1 MMRTTLPI
9 KSIGIWAM
17 VAFASVLLLVVGLI
31 LFLQTQSSPK
41 VYDFQTCKNAGGALL
56 ESYPEKCMLN
66 GKSFV
71 NESQAGKENDY
82 IGLTEQ
88 AAMDKAKNAGL
99 PHRVVERDDESLA
112 VTMDY
117 VMGRLNFHVRD
128 GHVYRVEIEGVE

>member
-1 MMRTTLPI
+1 MRTTLPI

-71 NESQAGKENDY
+71 NESQAGKEND
-82 IGLTEQ
+82 
-88 AAMDKAKNAGL
+88 NS
-99 PHRVVERDDESLA
+99 VW
-112 VTMDY
+112 
-117 VMGRLNFHVRD
+117 
-128 GHVYRVEIEGVE
+128 

>member
-1 MMRTTLPI
+1 
-9 KSIGIWAM
+9 M

-31 LFLQTQSSPK
+31 VFLLTQNSLK

-71 NESQAGKENDY
+71 NESQASKENDY
-82 IGLTEQ
+82 IGLSEQ

-99 PHRVVERDDESLA
+99 PHRVVERDGKSLP

-117 VMGRLNFHVRD
+117 VPGRLNLSVRNGFVYHVE
-128 GHVYRVEIEGVE
+128 VEGAETGR